1 MGEAFAS
8 GIVGIAVLAVVWLAF
23 GFWLGVG
30 WPLRVADGADGR
42 PSTSKFQFFLWTI
55 VIAWG
60 YASVAAR
67 RMIDGAS
74 IGDIEIPMNLFILM
88 GLGAGTALGAKLVT
102 VSRGGRPALAD
113 SRERTYRSLIADDE
127 GTPALEKIQVLA
139 WTLIAAGAFIVSI
152 WQVIASGAALSALP
166 NVDGALLVLLGIG
179 QVAYVGVKL
188 LPRSQDPVPAG
199 SGVRR
204 AIVAAPPPAPAPA
217 ARSSATNTG
226 RDSL

>member
-1 MGEAFAS
+1 MGEAFAAA
-8 GIVGIAVLAVVWLAF
+8 IVGIAVLAVVWLAF

-67 RMIDGAS
+67 RMIDGAT
-74 IGDIEIPMNLFILM
+74 IGDIGIPMNLFILM

-113 SRERTYRSLIADDE
+113 PRARTYRSLIADDE

-139 WTLIAAGAFIVSI
+139 WTLIAAGAFIVSV
-152 WQVIASGAALSALP
+152 WQVIASGAAPASLP
-166 NVDGALLVLLGIG
+166 NLDDALLVLLGVG
-179 QVAYVGVKL
+179 QVAYVGAKL
-188 LPRSQDPVPAG
+188 LPRPADPAPAA

-204 AIVAAPPPAPAPA
+204 AIVAAPPPAAPT
-217 ARSSATNTG
+217 ARSSASNTV